1 MTLRPLS
8 LALALAL
15 TAVGASGPAAA
26 SDLMDAYRMARDSD
40 PQLGAAESQKL
51 AQGEGVVQSRAA
63 LLPQIS
69 ASASLNDS
77 DRDSTSISTVPN
89 EDGTVGFGL
98 SKSNSDTRSRSYSFD
113 LRQSLYDRTNYTR
126 LHASRA
132 RADQSAAEYEA
143 ALDGLMTRTAQA
155 YFAVLTAIDSVV
167 LSRAE
172 QRAVGR
178 QLDQAEQRYEVGL
191 TAITDVHEARAR
203 HDSARANVIAA
214 ENALDDAREALSE
227 ITGTWLENIKGL
239 ESNFQP
245 MLPEPQKIDDWVTEA
260 LDSNPALQARELA
273 VIAANQDIGTAR
285 AGHLPTLS
293 ASVGY
298 SDNASWG
305 TFTSNGLSFPA
316 NSLSDGPTIGISLS
330 VPIFSGFATRSRVRQ
345 AVYTRDA
352 VEDQLVQQRRAVTRQ
367 TRNAY
372 RALIAGIS
380 SIDARTQSVVSAQSA
395 LDATEAGFEVGTRTI
410 VDVLQSQ
417 QQLYTA
423 QRELSRARH
432 DFLVNTLNL
441 KAAAGTL
448 DVEDIKS
455 VNQHLTVNAEA
466 ALAAAETEPLDD

>member
-8 LALALAL
+8 LALALSL
-15 TAVGASGPAAA
+15 TAVGVSGSATA
-26 SDLMDAYRMARDSD
+26 SDLMDAYRLARDSD
-40 PQLGAAESQKL
+40 PQLSAAEWRKL
-51 AQGEGVVQSRAA
+51 AQGEGIVQSRAA

-69 ASASLNDS
+69 ASAALNDTQT
-77 DRDSTSISTVPN
+77 DTSSSRPISTDPPITATSVGEN
-89 EDGTVGFGL
+89 DG
-98 SKSNSDTRSRSYSFD
+98 RSRNYSID
-113 LRQSLYDRTNYTR
+113 LRQSIYDRANYTR

-132 RADQSAAEYEA
+132 RANQSAAEYEA
-143 ALDGLMTRTAQA
+143 ALDGLMMRTAQA
-155 YFAVLTAIDSVV
+155 YFGVLTGIDSVV

-191 TAITDVHEARAR
+191 SAITDVHEARAR
-203 HDSARANVIAA
+203 FDSARANVIAA

-239 ESNFQP
+239 ESSFQP
-245 MLPEPQKIDDWVTEA
+245 TLPQPEKIDAWVAEA
-260 LDSNPALQARELA
+260 LENNPGLQASELA
-273 VIAANQDIGTAR
+273 VIAADKDVGTAR

-293 ASVGY
+293 AQVSY
-298 SDNASWG
+298 SDSASWG
-305 TFTSNGLSFPA
+305 TFTSNGFSSPS
-316 NSLSDGPTIGISLS
+316 NSLSDGPSIGISLN

-352 VEDQLVQQRRAVTRQ
+352 VQDQMVQQRRAVTRQ
-367 TRNAY
+367 TRSAY

-410 VDVLQSQ
+410 IDVLQSQ

-448 DVEDIKS
+448 DVEDIKG
-455 VNQHLTVNAEA
+455 VNQHLTADAEA
-466 ALAAAETEPLDD
+466 ALAVVETEPMDN

>member
-15 TAVGASGPAAA
+15 TAAGASGPASA

-40 PQLGAAESQKL
+40 PQLGAAESRRL
-51 AQGEGVVQSRAA
+51 AQGEGIVQSRAA

-69 ASASLNDS
+69 ASASLSDS
-77 DRDSTSISTVPN
+77 R
-89 EDGTVGFGL
+89 
-98 SKSNSDTRSRSYSFD
+98 SDTASSQVFSTDPLIIGTNIGESDSRSRSYDID
-113 LRQSLYDRTNYTR
+113 LRQSLYDRANYTR

-155 YFAVLTAIDSVV
+155 YFGVLTGIDSVV

-172 QRAVGR
+172 QRAVKR

-239 ESNFQP
+239 ESSFQP
-245 MLPEPQKIDDWVTEA
+245 SLPQPEKIDEWVAEA
-260 LDSNPALQARELA
+260 LESNPALQARELA
-273 VIAANQDIGTAR
+273 VIAASKDVGTAR

-293 ASVGY
+293 AQVGY
-298 SDNASWG
+298 SDSASWG
-305 TFTSNGLSFPA
+305 TFTTPSNRI
-316 NSLSDGPTIGISLS
+316 SDGPSIGVSLN

-352 VEDQLVQQRRAVTRQ
+352 VEDQLVQERRAVTRQ
-367 TRNAY
+367 TRSAY

-448 DVEDIKS
+448 DVEDIKG
-455 VNQHLTVNAEA
+455 VNQHLTADAEA